1 VAASTLTQPPPRS
14 GATVLALA
22 LPLLFLHARYTPGVT
37 LSLGSTDIDLRL
49 TDAAL
54 AAVALATAHAWWA
67 GGRTLPARGR
77 AVWIAAASLL
87 ALALA
92 SAAWGPL
99 VTDGYELGAGV
110 VSALKLAEYAVL
122 APAVVLLVRTRRD
135 LLLVLGSL
143 TAWTVLAAV
152 VGVLQFLGVL
162 GDLDDTP
169 AGRRKPSFL
178 GYHDFAALSAAA
190 VAVAVVA
197 FALGD
202 RDRRERLLARSA
214 AGAGVVGVV
223 LAGSIAAIGGLV
235 VATAAALALLHAL
248 GRLHARGAAAAV
260 AVVAVAAGG
269 TLAMRSADVTAFV
282 RFLGLESRE
291 EDRTDVQTYSHRAV
305 LSYIGL
311 RIAADRPLL
320 GAGWQGSQLEAS
332 YGPYLDDAR
341 ARFPDVAP
349 AALPSPEHP
358 WGVQNAYVQAAA
370 DMGLAGLLALLALL
384 GTATAAAVHAS
395 LRAPPASALLALAWL
410 AVAAFELAALGLVPG
425 VPIVALLWL
434 GVGLAVASATV
445 AEGRNP

>member
-1 VAASTLTQPPPRS
+1 MAASTPTQPPRRT

-37 LSLGSTDIDLRL
+37 VPLGGTDVDLEL

-54 AAVALATAHAWWA
+54 AAVAAAAAHAWWGRGRAFPA
-67 GGRTLPARGR
+67 GGRG
-77 AVWIAAASLL
+77 VWISAAALL

-99 VTDGYELGAGV
+99 VTDGYALGEGA
-110 VSALKLAEYAVL
+110 VSALKFAEYAVL

-135 LLLVLGSL
+135 LGLVLASL
-143 TAWTVLAAV
+143 TVWTVLAAA

-190 VAVAVVA
+190 VAMAVVA
-197 FALGD
+197 FALGE
-202 RDRRERLLARSA
+202 RGRRERLLAR
-214 AGAGVVGVV
+214 AGAAVGVIGVVV
-223 LAGSIAAIGGLV
+223 AGSIAAVGGLAA
-235 VATAAALALLHAL
+235 ATAAALSLLRAR
-248 GRLHARGAAAAV
+248 GRLNARG
-260 AVVAVAAGG
+260 AVVAVAVVVVAVAG
-269 TLAMRSADVTAFV
+269 AVAVRSADVTAFV

-291 EDRTDVQTYSHRAV
+291 DDRSDVQTYSHRTV
-305 LSYIGL
+305 LAYIGL

-332 YGPYLDDAR
+332 YEPYLDDAR

-370 DMGLAGLLALLALL
+370 DMGVAGLVALLALL
-384 GTATAAAVHAS
+384 GTAAAAAVRAS
-395 LRAPPASALLALAWL
+395 LRGPPAAPLLALAWL
-410 AVAAFELAALGLVPG
+410 AIAAFELAALGLVPG
-425 VPIVALLWL
+425 TPIDALLWL
-434 GVGLAVASATV
+434 AVGLAVASATV
-445 AEGRNP
+445 SEGRNP

>member
-1 VAASTLTQPPPRS
+1 VAAPTPTQPPWRA

-37 LSLGSTDIDLRL
+37 VALGGTDVDLEL

-54 AAVALATAHAWWA
+54 AAVAAAAAHAWWTR
-67 GGRTLPARGR
+67 GRTFPASGR
-77 AVWIAAASLL
+77 AVWIAAAALL
-87 ALALA
+87 GLALA

-99 VTDGYELGAGV
+99 VTDGYALGAGL

-135 LLLVLGSL
+135 LRLVLASL
-143 TAWTVLAAV
+143 TVWTVLAAL
-152 VGVLQFLGVL
+152 VGVLQFLGLL

-202 RDRRERLLARSA
+202 LGRRERLVARA
-214 AGAGVVGVV
+214 AAAAGVVGVV
-223 LAGSIAAIGGLV
+223 VAGSIAAVGGLV
-235 VATAAALALLHAL
+235 VATGATLALLRAR
-248 GRLHARGAAAAV
+248 GRLDARGAVAAI
-260 AVVAVAAGG
+260 AVVAVAVAG
-269 TLAMRSADVTAFV
+269 TVALRSADVTAFV

-291 EDRTDVQTYSHRAV
+291 DDRTDVQTYSQRTV

-311 RIAADRPLL
+311 RIAADKPLL

-332 YGPYLDDAR
+332 YGPYLEDAR

-349 AALPSPEHP
+349 ASLPSPEHP

-370 DMGLAGLLALLALL
+370 DMGVAGLVALLALL
-384 GTATAAAVHAS
+384 GTAAAAAGRMA
-395 LRAPPASALLALAWL
+395 LRGPPAAALLALAWL

-425 VPIVALLWL
+425 VPIDALLWL
-434 GVGLAVASATV
+434 AVGLAVASATV